1 MKLLIFVSSNCP
13 HCPNAEK
20 VVEKIAPEYYNHGLC
35 FKKIRMKTSEGK
47 ELASKYNIMAVPT
60 ILFLDDKNNEIQ
72 RIVGSPSE
80 DFLRNKI
87 EKSLS
92 LKKSFFSRFCSLFY
106 NFS

>member
-20 VVEKIAPEYYNHGLC
+20 VVEKIAPEYYNYGLC
-35 FKKIRMKTSEGK
+35 LKKIRMKTLEGK
-47 ELASKYNIMAVPT
+47 ELASKYNIMAVSM

-87 EKSLS
+87 EKSLG
-92 LKKSFFSRFCSLFY
+92 LKKLFFSRFCSLFY

>member
-20 VVEKIAPEYYNHGLC
+20 VVEKIAPKYYNYGLC

-60 ILFLDDKNNEIQ
+60 VLFLDDKNNEIQ

-87 EKSLS
+87 EKSLG

-106 NFS
+106 NFP

>member
-20 VVEKIAPEYYNHGLC
+20 VVEKIAPEYYNYGLC
-35 FKKIRMKTSEGK
+35 LKKIRMKTSEGK

-87 EKSLS
+87 EKSLG

>member
-20 VVEKIAPEYYNHGLC
+20 VVEKIAPEYYNYGLS

-60 ILFLDDKNNEIQ
+60 VLFLDDKNNEIQ
-72 RIVGSPSE
+72 RIVGTPSE
-80 DFLRNKI
+80 DSLRSKI
-87 EKSLS
+87 EKGLG
-92 LKKSFFSRFCSLFY
+92 LKKSLFSRLFG
-106 NFS
+106 